1 MGLEDN
7 IQLIE
12 ERIKENKETLAKLDK
27 MFYEL
32 SGPAG
37 YPTGTSWQ
45 DYDCIRGGNKE
56 MDLLRHIT
64 DRERLK
70 KLIEIDTEILEN
82 LKRNLKIKEDVK
94 LLPKNADRV
103 LFMKS
108 MGYTNREIAE
118 ELYLSQRHVR
128 RIVKKYYEG
137 DK

>member
-56 MDLLRHIT
+56 MDLLRYIA
-64 DRERLK
+64 DRERK
-70 KLIEIDTEILEN
+70 
-82 LKRNLKIKEDVK
+82 
-94 LLPKNADRV
+94 
-103 LFMKS
+103 
-108 MGYTNREIAE
+108 
-118 ELYLSQRHVR
+118 
-128 RIVKKYYEG
+128 
-137 DK
+137 

>member
-32 SGPAG
+32 SGPAR

-56 MDLLRHIT
+56 MDLLRYIT

>member
-32 SGPAG
+32 SGPAE

-56 MDLLRHIT
+56 MDLLRYIA

>member
-56 MDLLRHIT
+56 MDLLRYIT

-128 RIVKKYYEG
+128 RIVKKYYER

>member
-56 MDLLRHIT
+56 MDLLRYIT

-94 LLPKNADRV
+94 LLPKNADKV
-103 LFMKS
+103 LFMKN

>member
-32 SGPAG
+32 SGPTG

-56 MDLLRHIT
+56 MDLLRYIT